1 MYIHEIST
9 FYASDIIVNIDFLL
23 PMHKMYENLPGNN
36 AYMFLKDYGVEKRS
50 TIYHIQVLFCSVK
63 ICM

>member
-1 MYIHEIST
+1 
-9 FYASDIIVNIDFLL
+9 
-23 PMHKMYENLPGNN
+23 MHKMYENSTGNN

-50 TIYHIQVLFCSVK
+50 TNYHIQGLFCSVK